1 METIIS
7 NLQTPSW
14 WFTGLFFVFL
24 IFVFQKA
31 SQYVPKLMIGFI
43 KKRKLQRLKVY
54 RKLRYSQASIT
65 LSIIKAHSY
74 FVIFIAVCCMYL
86 VWFTSSQ
93 MSGLLKTDPLL
104 FIFLTLPIYI
114 AELAWLLKDKYAE
127 GLVLEH
133 NKVLQY
139 SKK

>member
-1 METIIS
+1 
-7 NLQTPSW
+7 
-14 WFTGLFFVFL
+14 
-24 IFVFQKA
+24 
-31 SQYVPKLMIGFI
+31 MIGFI

>member
-7 NLQTPSW
+7 NLQNPSW
-14 WFTGLFFVFL
+14 WFTGIFFLLMGFFL
-24 IFVFQKA
+24 PKIFQHI
-31 SQYVPKLMIGFI
+31 PKLMIGFL
-43 KKRKLQRLKVY
+43 KKHKLKRLKSY

-65 LSIIKAHSY
+65 LFIIKAHSY
-74 FVIFIAVCCMYL
+74 FVIFIAVCCMYA

-93 MSGLLKTDPLL
+93 MIGLFKTNPWL
-104 FIFLTLPIYI
+104 FAFLTLPIYI
-114 AELAWLLKDKYAE
+114 IEIAWLIKDKYAE

-133 NKVLQY
+133 NKILKY